1 MRVSVIG
8 CGHLGTSHAAAMAEL
23 GHDVIGVEQDPE
35 KHRALAAGRAPFF
48 ETGLDEL
55 LAKHTAT
62 GRLRFC
68 TELAAAADHA
78 ELHFIAVGTPLL
90 PDGQGYDVDQVVGA
104 VRSLVPLLHRPC
116 TIVGKSTV
124 AVGTVA
130 RLQAIVDQLAN
141 VPGVELVWN
150 PEFLREGHAVIDTLK
165 PDRILAGLSSA
176 AARKALEEVYAPILA
191 RGEAQLIIT
200 DPATAEVAKS
210 AANACLAAKISFA
223 NAMAEVCE
231 LTGADVAEVTRVL
244 GIDPRIGPLGMRPGI
259 GYGGGC
265 LPKDLAAFTH
275 RVKELGAVR
284 AAGLLDAVE
293 AVNQGRR
300 EAAVELVERAA
311 GGTLDGVRV
320 GFLGAAFK
328 AGTSDVRDS
337 PAVRLADR
345 LHLRGATVVIHDPQA
360 LPYAQR
366 ELPLAQYRETALEAA
381 ADADL
386 LVIGTEWPEYVANPQ
401 LPSAAAI
408 MVRRLVLV
416 DVRTAVDPA
425 PWVAAG
431 WSVWQLGRP
440 VSRPTVPPATAAPA
454 G

>member
-293 AVNQGRR
+293 AVNQAAGRPPWSWWNGQR
-300 EAAVELVERAA
+300 AAPWTESGSASSVPRSRPAPAMCGTPRRAA
-311 GGTLDGVRV
+311 GRPPPSSRCHRGDPRPA
-320 GFLGAAFK
+320 GA
-328 AGTSDVRDS
+328 S
-337 PAVRLADR
+337 
-345 LHLRGATVVIHDPQA
+345 
-360 LPYAQR
+360 
-366 ELPLAQYRETALEAA
+366 
-381 ADADL
+381 
-386 LVIGTEWPEYVANPQ
+386 
-401 LPSAAAI
+401 
-408 MVRRLVLV
+408 
-416 DVRTAVDPA
+416 VRTAGAATGAVPGDRPRSRRRRGSA
-425 PWVAAG
+425 GDRHRVARICGEPSTPIRSSNHGASSGAGGRAHRSRSGPWVAAG